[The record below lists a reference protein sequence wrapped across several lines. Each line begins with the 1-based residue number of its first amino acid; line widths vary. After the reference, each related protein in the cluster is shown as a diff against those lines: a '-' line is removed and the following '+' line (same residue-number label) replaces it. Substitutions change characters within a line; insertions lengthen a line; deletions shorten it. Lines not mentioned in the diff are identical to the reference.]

1 MGLSEKLTMLRR
13 SSLSKK
19 IVGVVFASIIAIEL
33 IIIFPS
39 VKNYEAAL
47 LDQQIDKISTA
58 LYASM
63 PRPGHIV
70 TPSVLEDMANRI
82 MASSEVGGV
91 TILLG
96 ERGRQ
101 RISRGEPIANMTTT
115 GSNVVREQG
124 HDSAHYVLSWPQDAL
139 DRPFSVAINLHAEWI
154 KKELFHYI
162 LRISGLVLVICVFV
176 TGITLIFL
184 GKVLIFPLMQL
195 RKDLLAID
203 AEELSE
209 ISVNELQGRR
219 DELGEIARE
228 ITGLLR
234 RLAVGTEN
242 VRSVA
247 RFPEENPNPILRV
260 LPNGQVTFCNNTSK
274 DLSDIFTDATGASV
288 NPALISLVKEAT
300 AKGENCSCPLLV
312 GDRCYQFTAVLIE
325 GEDYVNL
332 YGRDIT
338 EEERAKEQLLAMHS
352 ALEQQVE
359 EARQA
364 KAQAEAANLAK
375 SDFLA
380 TMSHEI
386 RTPLNGVLGMT
397 GLLIDGG
404 LDQEQRQQ
412 AELIRQSGEAL
423 LSIINDILDFSKI
436 EAGQIVLDQV
446 EFRVDEIVDSIVELS
461 APKAENKGVALSSFT
476 APDACKVISGDP
488 GRLRQ
493 VLLNL
498 TDNALKFTQ
507 EGSVSLQVDVVR
519 ASQHTL
525 DLQFKVCDTGIG
537 ISKEDHERLFE
548 RFTQADASTTRRFG
562 GTGLGLAICRE
573 IVKLMGGNL
582 RVESELH
589 KGSSFWFTC
598 QFLIA
603 GACQP
608 HNVPSIDLTG
618 RRILVADPCIAHRD
632 LCVRH
637 LEAFGASVDFA
648 SSLDETLVV
657 LAAHRGRKPPYELL
671 WLDHGVLGVNA
682 VEAASMLRER
692 FDLRDCMLIAAMPSS
707 ALRLQS
713 DSLDA
718 HYDAVAIRPLRN
730 AVVASCLQVLYG
742 DDGAQTT
749 NAAGPIAGEPSSP
762 HQSVRILL
770 AEDNKI
776 NQLYAMT
783 LLTRAG
789 HRVDAV
795 ANGQELLYALEKL
808 PYDLILMDMQ
818 MPEMDGLEATRRVR
832 KLNSQKAEIPII
844 AMTANAL
851 RGDRE
856 RCIQAGMNDYV
867 SKPVDKTD
875 LLAKIDFWMGRGTE
889 GKIVDTELDP
899 AELAPPDEAPSNDAL
914 DELVSD
920 LEDFETKR
928 A

>member
-1 MGLSEKLTMLRR
+1 MGLPEKLAMLWR

-19 IVGVVFASIIAIEL
+19 IVGVVFASIIAIEF

-39 VKNYEAAL
+39 IRKFESQL
-47 LDQQIDKISTA
+47 LDQQIDKTSAA
-58 LYASM
+58 LYAAM

-70 TPSVLEDMANRI
+70 TPSLLADVADRI
-82 MASSEVGGV
+82 MASPEVRGV
-91 TILLG
+91 TIVLG
-96 ERGRQ
+96 DRRHQ
-101 RISRGEPIANMTTT
+101 RIFRGEPIQNVTTK
-115 GSNVVREQG
+115 GSKVVREQAEN
-124 HDSAHYVLSWPQDAL
+124 DLHYVLSWPQDAI
-139 DRPFSVAINLHAEWI
+139 DRPFSIAISINAEWI
-154 KKELFHYI
+154 EEELFNYI
-162 LRISGLVLVICVFV
+162 LRISGLVLIICVFV
-176 TGITLIFL
+176 TGITLVFL
-184 GKVLIFPLMQL
+184 GKVLIFPLIQL
-195 RKDLLAID
+195 RKELLAIN

-209 ISVNELQGRR
+209 NSANKLQERR

-228 ITGLLR
+228 VSGLLK

-247 RFPEENPNPILRV
+247 RFPEENPNPVLRV
-260 LPNGQVTFCNNTSK
+260 LTSGEVTFRNNTSK
-274 DLSDIFTDATGASV
+274 DLQAIFTDSTRAFV
-288 NPALISLVKEAT
+288 NPALISLVQEAID
-300 AKGENCSCPLLV
+300 KGENCSHSLLV

-332 YGRDIT
+332 YGRDVT

-352 ALEQQVE
+352 ALEQQVQ
-359 EARQA
+359 EARQS

-446 EFRVDEIVDSIVELS
+446 EFRIDEIIDSIVELS
-461 APKAENKGVALSSFT
+461 APKAENKGVALASFT
-476 APDACKVISGDP
+476 APDACRVISGDP

-507 EGSVSLQVDVVR
+507 EGSVSLQVNVVQD
-519 ASQHTL
+519 SQHTL

-537 ISKEDHERLFE
+537 ISREDHERLFE

-573 IVKLMGGNL
+573 LVKLMGGDL

-589 KGSSFWFTC
+589 KGSTFWFAC
-598 QFLIA
+598 HFLIA
-603 GACQP
+603 DASQP
-608 HNVPSIDLTG
+608 LKVPSIDLTD
-618 RRILVADPCIAHRD
+618 RRILVADPCLPHRD

-657 LAAHRGRKPPYELL
+657 LAVHRGRKPPYEIL
-671 WLDHGVLGVNA
+671 WLDHGVLGINA

-692 FDLRDCMLIAAMPSS
+692 FDLRDCMLVAAMPSG
-707 ALRLQS
+707 ALRHQS
-713 DSLDA
+713 DSLNA
-718 HYDAVAIRPLRN
+718 HYDAVVIHPLRN
-730 AVVASCLQVLYG
+730 AAVASCLQLLYG
-742 DDGAQTT
+742 NTGVD
-749 NAAGPIAGEPSSP
+749 NANANGSVAGEARSSS
-762 HQSVRILL
+762 QSVRILL

-832 KLNSQKAEIPII
+832 KLNSQKADIPII

-851 RGDRE
+851 RGDRD

-875 LLAKIDFWMGRGTE
+875 LLAKIEFWMGRGTE
-889 GKIVDTELDP
+889 AKVGDTELDP
-899 AELAPPDEAPSNDAL
+899 AELAPPKEGPGNEAL
-914 DELVSD
+914 DELVGD
-920 LEDFETKR
+920 LEAFETKR